1 MPVLSDVIS
10 GVRGF
15 GVYSLGFRQKTRRMV
30 RGSVSRLH
38 VTRRAIVVHNVLA
51 SGCEATAVCRF
62 HHGSGIDP
70 HSYRLLLF
78 EWRPFCGRQ
87 QGGLLPPLPSRC
99 LLPPLPSRC
108 LLPPLPSRCLLP
120 PLPSCCLLP
129 PLPSRCLLPPLPS
142 RCLLPPLP
150 SRCPHSHTTQ
160 LTFSHN
166 KTQHT
171 THGGIAKGD
180 ACTMLPL
187 PVILLH
193 SLHKLTRRGWCAL
206 SVFVCVCMCVWL
218 LDRLLRC
225 AWVRCGAGCG
235 CGCGVGGGEQICL
248 LMMGAA
254 MEMMALLLVSPLAA
268 FLLGSLLPP
277 PPFPRRSLLNF
288 QPAAA
293 ASHLGAGQGAY
304 CPLIL

>member
-99 LLPPLPSRC
+99 LLPPLPSC
-108 LLPPLPSRCLLP
+108 
-120 PLPSCCLLP
+120 
-129 PLPSRCLLPPLPS
+129 
-142 RCLLPPLP
+142 CLLPPLP

-206 SVFVCVCMCVWL
+206 SVFVCVYVCV
-218 LDRLLRC
+218 
-225 AWVRCGAGCG
+225 
-235 CGCGVGGGEQICL
+235 
-248 LMMGAA
+248 AA
-254 MEMMALLLVSPLAA
+254 
-268 FLLGSLLPP
+268 
-277 PPFPRRSLLNF
+277 
-288 QPAAA
+288 
-293 ASHLGAGQGAY
+293 
-304 CPLIL
+304 